1 LEEQPSKPKFNIEPL
16 GALHSRAAF
25 SCGVAA
31 LDKYLQTQASQDL
44 KKNLAAVYVL
54 TPDGTTI
61 AGYYTLSAY
70 SVRLDKIPE
79 EIARKLTRMPE
90 VPATL
95 VGRLARSSEFH
106 RQGIGEI
113 LLTDALKRSLAN
125 SKYVASRTVVVDA
138 KDANAVAFYKKYGFM
153 EIPATPDRLFLPM
166 ETIAKLPLAT

>member
-1 LEEQPSKPKFNIEPL
+1 MEEQTSKPKLFIEPL
-16 GALHSRAAF
+16 GARHNRAAF
-25 SCGVAA
+25 SCGVSP

-44 KKNLAAVYVL
+44 RKRLAAVYVL
-54 TPDGTTI
+54 TPNGTTI
-61 AGYYTLSAY
+61 AGYYNLSAY

-95 VGRLARSSEFH
+95 VGRLARSSAF
-106 RQGIGEI
+106 RGQGIGEI
-113 LLTDALKRSLAN
+113 LFTDALKRSLAN
-125 SKYVASRTVVVDA
+125 SKHVASWAVIVDA

-166 ETIAKLPLAT
+166 ETIAKLP

>member
-1 LEEQPSKPKFNIEPL
+1 LEEQQSKPKLNIEPL
-16 GALHSRAAF
+16 GARHNRAAF
-25 SCGVAA
+25 SCGVAP
-31 LDKYLQTQASQDL
+31 LDKYIQTQASQDL

-54 TPDGTTI
+54 TSAGTTI

-95 VGRLARSSEFH
+95 VGRLARSSAFH
-106 RQGIGEI
+106 GQGIGEI

-125 SKYVASRTVVVDA
+125 SKHVASWTVIVDA
-138 KDANAVAFYKKYGFM
+138 KNANAVAFYKKYGFM

-166 ETIAKLPLAT
+166 ETIAKLP